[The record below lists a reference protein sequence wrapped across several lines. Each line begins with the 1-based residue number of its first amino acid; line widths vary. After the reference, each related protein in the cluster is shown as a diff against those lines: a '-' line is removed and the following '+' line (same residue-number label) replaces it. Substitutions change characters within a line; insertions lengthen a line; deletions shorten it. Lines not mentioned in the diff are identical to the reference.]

1 MCELSS
7 QSEQTVI
14 FSDIEK
20 ALNGVLGD
28 ISGVFLNTLS
38 AFKET
43 NPTVENVTLWLY
55 QLIVPVLKPLAVRLT
70 RLEVSESPTR
80 TYCIT
85 VSD

>member
-1 MCELSS
+1 M
-7 QSEQTVI
+7 I

-20 ALNGVLGD
+20 ALNGVFEN
-28 ISGVFLNTLS
+28 ISGGFLNTLED
-38 AFKET
+38 FKER

-55 QLIVPVLKPLAVRLT
+55 RLITHALEQLDVQLT

-85 VSD
+85 ISD